1 MNKSAGKGRQWMAV
15 FTAIILLMAI
25 GVLAKLYHVSVVMGP
40 DLIAKAR
47 ERIIQERTIE
57 ASRGNIYS
65 SDGLLLHSRSLCP
78 SLWLKKRC
86 LRLSWHVSIGL

>member
-15 FTAIILLMAI
+15 FTAIILLMAV

-65 SDGLLLHSRSLCP
+65 SDGLLLAT
-78 SLWLKKRC
+78 
-86 LRLSWHVSIGL
+86 

>member
-1 MNKSAGKGRQWMAV
+1 MAV

-47 ERIIQERTIE
+47 ERICLFFT
-57 ASRGNIYS
+57 S
-65 SDGLLLHSRSLCP
+65 P
-78 SLWLKKRC
+78 SPL
-86 LRLSWHVSIGL
+86 VSA

>member
-1 MNKSAGKGRQWMAV
+1 MAV

-57 ASRGNIYS
+57 ASSAKIHKRH
-65 SDGLLLHSRSLCP
+65 GLLLATTMHAD
-78 SLWLKKRC
+78 KKEC
-86 LRLSWHVSIGL
+86 VT